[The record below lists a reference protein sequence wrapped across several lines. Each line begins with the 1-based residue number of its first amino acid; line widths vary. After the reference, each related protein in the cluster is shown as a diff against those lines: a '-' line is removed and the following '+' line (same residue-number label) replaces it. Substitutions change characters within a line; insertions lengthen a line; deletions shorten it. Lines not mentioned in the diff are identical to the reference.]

1 MGAEF
6 IRGIIPAMVTPMTED
21 EELDER
27 GLAHLIDQLIG
38 QGVHGVF
45 TLGTAGESWALSTE
59 EKKQVFEWTVGYA
72 DGRVPVY
79 LGTAANS
86 TREAIEL
93 AIAAESAG
101 ADCLSVLTPYF
112 INPDPKEMANHY
124 GEIARSIGI
133 PVLLYDLP
141 SRTGNTL
148 SVDLVMDLY
157 SAHENIVGLKDSS
170 GDLTKT
176 LEYLRRAP
184 NGFRMI
190 MGRDTLI
197 YAALMHGAA
206 GAIAASANVA
216 PELGVAIYEKF
227 QCGDLEGALA
237 AQKALAP
244 LRLAFGLGTH
254 PAMLKAGAELM
265 GIAVGPPRGPV
276 SRLSDS
282 DRDSLKA
289 VLVEMGKMKK

>member
-59 EKKQVFEWTVGYA
+59 EKKQVFEWTVGYT

-112 INPDPKEMANHY
+112 INPDPEEMANHY

-265 GIAVGPPRGPV
+265 GIAVGPPRRPV

-289 VLVEMGKMKK
+289 VLVEMGKLKE